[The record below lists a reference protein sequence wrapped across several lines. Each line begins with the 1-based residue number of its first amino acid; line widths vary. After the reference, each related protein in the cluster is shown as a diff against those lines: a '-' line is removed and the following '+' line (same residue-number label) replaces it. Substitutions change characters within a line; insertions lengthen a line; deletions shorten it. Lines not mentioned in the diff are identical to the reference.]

1 MQHLA
6 GNVTDSR
13 SPSILNY
20 FESLER
26 LDFDA
31 LLSDFV
37 VLEAVTAWKRN
48 TTLKQGKPASR
59 KQVEAFEEQ
68 IKILVT
74 GLDIPIAKMSEV
86 LSESSDDK
94 IERALQIAKDV
105 PPTKIETDWRMAGS
119 NDALHLALAE
129 NLGADHFATLDKG
142 LKRFKGGVL
151 PLLVDEEF

>member
-1 MQHLA
+1 M
-6 GNVTDSR
+6 
-13 SPSILNY
+13 
-20 FESLER
+20 
-26 LDFDA
+26 DFDGF
-31 LLSDFV
+31 LSDLV
-37 VLEAVTAWKRN
+37 VLEAVAAWKFK
-48 TTLKQGKPASR
+48 TTNKQGKPVSR

-68 IKILVT
+68 IERLVT
-74 GLDIPIAKMSEV
+74 DLGIPIVNLSQV

-105 PPTKIETDWRMAGS
+105 PPTKTETNWRMAGS

-142 LKRFKGGVL
+142 LKRFKGGVV